1 MKNYYG
7 IIEYAHHFIRRHVD
21 QGDICVDATAGNGHD
36 TLFLCELVGENG
48 KVIAMDIQE
57 IAVNHTKKLLRENA
71 FEGNAK
77 VILDSHEN
85 IGKYAREESVSCIVF
100 NLGYLPGGNHALAT
114 KAKSTITAMEASL
127 QLLKKNG
134 LLSVTIYSG
143 GDSGFEEKNAV
154 LEWMKQLDAKKY
166 LVIVSEYYN
175 RPNHPPIPVQIIRL
189 K

>member
-1 MKNYYG
+1 MRNNYG
-7 IIEYAHHFIRRHVD
+7 IVEYTHHFIRQHVEK
-21 QGDICVDATAGNGHD
+21 GDVCIDATAGNGHD
-36 TLFLCELVGENG
+36 TLFLCELVGDKG

-57 IAVNHTKKLLRENA
+57 MAVNNTKELLKEYS
-71 FEGNAK
+71 FEKNTE

-85 IGKYAREESVSCIVF
+85 IGKYAKEESISCIVF

-114 KAKSTITAMEASL
+114 QAKSTILAMEASL
-127 QLLKKNG
+127 KLLKKNG

-143 GDSGFEEKNAV
+143 GDSGFEEKDAV
-154 LEWMKQLDAKKY
+154 LKWMKNLDTKRY

-189 K
+189 R